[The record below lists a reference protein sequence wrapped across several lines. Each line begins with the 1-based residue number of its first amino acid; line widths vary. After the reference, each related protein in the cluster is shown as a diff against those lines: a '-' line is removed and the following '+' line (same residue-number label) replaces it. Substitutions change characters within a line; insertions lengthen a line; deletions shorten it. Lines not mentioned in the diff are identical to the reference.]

1 MKRRL
6 LVLGAGRAQLP
17 VLHTARRLGLSVL
30 AADPDP
36 AAPGF
41 AWADAHLCCD
51 LGDVARL
58 TAEARGWGAE
68 GALTFAADYPMPAL
82 AALCDALG
90 LPSPGAAAVLR
101 ATNKAHMRR
110 ALADAGVACP
120 GFEHVHDLDA
130 ARAAARRLGGDVVLK
145 PAQSSGGRGVSG
157 VPASAPPAV
166 LDTAFAHAAAYSRG
180 GQGVMVE
187 RCILGD
193 EFSVELL
200 CHGGQAQVL
209 AVTDKLTTGAP
220 HFVEVGHQQPS
231 RLAPPA
237 RAAVEAAALAT
248 VRALGIDTAAAHV
261 ELRLAD
267 EGPVIMEA
275 AARAG
280 GGCIASH
287 LVPLSTGIDMV
298 AACIAIA
305 LGDTPRLHPQRA
317 PLAAAIRF
325 VTAPAGTI
333 AGLAGLDEARALDG
347 VVEAEAYVAPGQRIG
362 RLVDATARCGHAIA
376 TGPTV
381 AAAIARAEA
390 ARDRIRVT
398 LAA

>member
-6 LVLGAGRAQLP
+6 FVLGAGRAQLP
-17 VLHTARRLGLSVL
+17 VLHAAQRLGLSVL

-41 AWADAHLCCD
+41 ALADARLCCD
-51 LGDVARL
+51 LADVQCL
-58 TAEARGWGAE
+58 TAEARSWGAE

-82 AALCDALG
+82 AAVCDALG
-90 LPSPGAAAVLR
+90 LPGPGVATVLR
-101 ATNKAHMRR
+101 ATHKAHMRR
-110 ALADAGVACP
+110 ALVDAGVPCP
-120 GFEHVHDLDA
+120 AFEHVTDLA
-130 ARAAARRLGGDVVLK
+130 SAHAAAQRIGGELVIK
-145 PAQSSGGRGVSG
+145 PAQSSGGRGVTG
-157 VPASAPPAV
+157 VRADAPAAA
-166 LDTAFAHAAAYSRG
+166 LDAAFAHAAAFSRA

-187 RCILGD
+187 HRVTGD

-220 HFVEVGHQQPS
+220 HFVEIGHQQPS
-231 RLAPPA
+231 RLGAA
-237 RAAVEAAALAT
+237 ALAAVEAAALAT
-248 VRALGIDTAAAHV
+248 VRALGITNAAAHV
-261 ELRLAD
+261 ELRLAE

-280 GGCIASH
+280 GGCISSH

-305 LGDTPRLHPQRA
+305 LGEPPRLDPQAA
-317 PLAAAIRF
+317 PQAAAIRF
-325 VTAPAGTI
+325 VTTPAGTI
-333 AGLAGLDEARALDG
+333 ARVAGLDEARAMAG
-347 VVEAEAYVAPGQRIG
+347 VVEAEAYVTPGRRIG

-398 LAA
+398 LAD

>member
-6 LVLGAGRAQLP
+6 FVLGAGRAQLP
-17 VLHTARRLGLSVL
+17 VLHAARRLGLSVL

-41 AWADAHLCCD
+41 ALADARLCCD
-51 LGDVARL
+51 LSDAQRL

-82 AALCDALG
+82 AAVCDTLG
-90 LPSPGAAAVLR
+90 LPGPGVATVLR
-101 ATNKAHMRR
+101 ATHKAHMRH
-110 ALADAGVACP
+110 ALADAGVPCP
-120 GFEHVHDLDA
+120 AFQHVMDLPA
-130 ARAAARRLGGDVVLK
+130 ARTAAQRIGGDLVIK
-145 PAQSSGGRGVSG
+145 PARSSGGRGVTC
-157 VPASAPPAV
+157 VRADAPAAA
-166 LDTAFAHAAAYSRG
+166 LDAAFAHAAAFSRA

-187 RCILGD
+187 RCVAGD

-220 HFVEVGHQQPS
+220 HFVEIGHQQPS
-231 RLAPPA
+231 RLAASA

-248 VRALGIDTAAAHV
+248 VRALGITNAAAHV
-261 ELRLAD
+261 ELRLAE

-280 GGCIASH
+280 GGCISSH
-287 LVPLSTGIDMV
+287 LVPLSTGIDLV

-305 LGDTPRLHPQRA
+305 LGEPPRLDPQAA
-317 PLAAAIRF
+317 PQAAAIRF
-325 VTAPAGTI
+325 VTAPPGTI
-333 AGLAGLDEARALDG
+333 AGVAGVDEARAMAG
-347 VVEAEAYVAPGQRIG
+347 VADAEAYVTPGQGLG
-362 RLVDATARCGHAIA
+362 RLTDATARCGHAIA

-381 AAAIARAEA
+381 EAAIARAEA

-398 LAA
+398 LAD

>member
-6 LVLGAGRAQLP
+6 LVLGAGRGQLP
-17 VLHTARRLGLSVL
+17 VLQAARRMGLAVL

-41 AWADAHLCCD
+41 DWADARLCCD
-51 LGDVARL
+51 LGDAARL
-58 TAEARGWGAE
+58 TSEARGWGAE
-68 GALTFAADYPMPAL
+68 GVLTFAADYPMPAL
-82 AALCDALG
+82 AALCDALS
-90 LPSPGAAAVLR
+90 LPGPSAAAVLR
-101 ATNKAHMRR
+101 ATHKAHMRR
-110 ALADAGVACP
+110 ALVQAGVRCP
-120 GFEHVHDLDA
+120 AFDHVLDLA
-130 ARAAARRLGGDVVLK
+130 SAHAAARRIGGDLVIK
-145 PAQSSGGRGVSG
+145 PAQSSGGRGVTR
-157 VPASAPPAV
+157 VPAGAPAAA
-166 LDTAFAHAAAYSRG
+166 LDEAFAHAAGFSRA

-187 RCILGD
+187 RCIEGD

-200 CHGGQAQVL
+200 CHGGRAQVL

-231 RLAPPA
+231 RLGPPA

-248 VRALGIDTAAAHV
+248 VRALGIDNAAAHV
-261 ELRLAD
+261 ELRLAG

-305 LGDTPRLHPQRA
+305 LGEVPRLEPQQA
-317 PLAAAIRF
+317 PQAAAIRF

-333 AGLAGLDEARALDG
+333 AGVAGLDEARALDG
-347 VVEAEAYVAPGQRIG
+347 VVQAEAYVTPGQRIG
-362 RLVDATARCGHAIA
+362 RLMDATARCGHAIA
-376 TGPTV
+376 TGPSV

-390 ARDRIRVT
+390 ARDLVRVT
-398 LAA
+398 RAD

>member
-17 VLHTARRLGLSVL
+17 VLHAARRLGLSVL
-30 AADPDP
+30 VADPDP

-41 AWADAHLCCD
+41 ALADARVCCD
-51 LGDVARL
+51 LGDADRL
-58 TAEARGWGAE
+58 TAEARGWGAH

-82 AALCDALG
+82 ARLCDTLG
-90 LPSPGAAAVLR
+90 LPGPGAAAVLR
-101 ATNKAHMRR
+101 ATHKAHMRR
-110 ALADAGVACP
+110 ALVAAGVRCP
-120 GFEHVHDLDA
+120 DFEHVTDLPS
-130 ARAAARRLGGDVVLK
+130 ARAAARRIAGDLVIK
-145 PAQSSGGRGVSG
+145 PAQSSGGRGVTRVASG
-157 VPASAPPAV
+157 APAAL
-166 LDTAFAHAAAYSRG
+166 LDAAFDHAAAFSRA

-187 RCILGD
+187 RCVSGD
-193 EFSVELL
+193 EFSVELI
-200 CHGGQAQVL
+200 CHGDRPQVL

-220 HFVEVGHQQPS
+220 HFVEIGHQQPS
-231 RLAPPA
+231 GLTAPA
-237 RAAVEAAALAT
+237 RAEVEAAALAT
-248 VRALGIDTAAAHV
+248 VRALGITNAAAHV

-280 GGCIASH
+280 GGCITSH

-305 LGDTPRLHPQRA
+305 LGDAPRLEPQHA
-317 PLAAAIRF
+317 PQAAAIRF

-333 AGLAGLDEARALDG
+333 AVVAGLDEARALDG
-347 VVEAEAYVAPGQRIG
+347 VVEAAAYVAPGQRIG